1 MFKGPQ
7 VCGAPRVFKGMVW
20 LWAVPMLNHIPASS
34 GSLEL
39 LLAIA
44 PNHQRATGRLIRLC
58 PDVALRHRRHRG
70 YGCQCCWRVD
80 TAGQGC
86 RLVHW
91 RTGGDELCAGISP
104 YGGFHGQGMACVRR
118 AH

>member
-7 VCGAPRVFKGMVW
+7 VCGAPPVFKGMVW

-58 PDVALRHRRHRG
+58 PDMAASAVGGWIRQGRAAGLFIGAQEAMSCVLEFHRMAASTARG
-70 YGCQCCWRVD
+70 WH
-80 TAGQGC
+80 A
-86 RLVHW
+86 
-91 RTGGDELCAGISP
+91 CAVPIDPRENSLI
-104 YGGFHGQGMACVRR
+104 
-118 AH
+118 